1 LKLSEYARKV
11 GVSYGTAW
19 RWFRSGQLQGYQVET
34 GTIIITEPLPQ
45 AMAPAPIQKVAVY
58 ARVSAAE
65 NRDNLESQAKR
76 LLDYCGAK
84 GYQVAAVVKEIGSD
98 VNDTRLKLSS

>member
-1 LKLSEYARKV
+1 MKLSEYARQV
-11 GVSYGTAW
+11 GVSHGTAW
-19 RWFRSGQLQGYQVET
+19 RWFKSGQLQGYQVET

-45 AMAPAPIQKVAVY
+45 AMATAPIQKVAVY

-65 NRDNLESQAKR
+65 KRDNLEWQAKR
-76 LLDYCGAK
+76 LIDYCGAK
-84 GYQVAAVVKEIGSD
+84 GYQVAAVVKEIGSG

>member
-1 LKLSEYARKV
+1 M
-11 GVSYGTAW
+11 
-19 RWFRSGQLQGYQVET
+19 QGYQVET
-34 GTIIITEPLPQ
+34 GTIITEPLPQ
-45 AMAPAPIQKVAVY
+45 AIAPAPNQKVAVY

-76 LLDYCGAK
+76 LLDYCAAK
-84 GYQVAAVVKEIGSD
+84 GYQVAAVVKEIGSG